1 MRQIWICLS
10 ALWLMSGCVTIQ
22 TVTVDE
28 KTALELQLMGEREVW
43 DETSALEMTKRDVED
58 TVNPQFSSLL
68 DARQAQRFLRDEWFV
83 WFEKGCAGF
92 TEEDGGLTLL
102 ECDEAGDVRTVFE
115 QELRLRGVIFE
126 WLYENRS
133 YFAGLSSQEA
143 RQVFDTLMNQQL
155 DNAYQTFRSAGAAQP

>member
-1 MRQIWICLS
+1 MRQLWIRLS
-10 ALWLMSGCVTIQ
+10 AISLLTGCVTIQ

-43 DETSALEMTKRDVED
+43 DETSALKMTKRDVED

-68 DARQAQRFLRDEWFV
+68 DARQAQQFLRDEWFV
-83 WFEKGCAGF
+83 WFDKGCAGF
-92 TEEDGGLTLL
+92 TELDGALTLL
-102 ECDEAGDVRTVFE
+102 ECDQASDARLVLGK
-115 QELRLRGVIFE
+115 ELRLRDVIFE

-133 YFAGLSSQEA
+133 YFSGLSSLEA

-155 DNAYQTFRSAGAAQP
+155 DNAYQTFRSADVAKP